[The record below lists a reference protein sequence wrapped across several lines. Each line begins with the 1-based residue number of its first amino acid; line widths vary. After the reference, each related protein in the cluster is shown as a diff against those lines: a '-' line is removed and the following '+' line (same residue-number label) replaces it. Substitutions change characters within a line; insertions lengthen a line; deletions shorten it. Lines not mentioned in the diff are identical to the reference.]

1 MNIFEAVVAFKENI
15 GHTYS
20 VIHSKLIH
28 YKKKGKKSICVS
40 AVPVASSVFCLRDKD
55 IKFKNH

>member
-28 YKKKGKKSICVS
+28 YKKKVKNLYVS
-40 AVPVASSVFCLRDKD
+40 LLCQ
-55 IKFKNH
+55 